1 MVLLNLNWKIFK
13 YEKISHVILRFF
25 NVTGNYFIKSIN
37 KNKNDS
43 VILKL
48 YKAYK
53 KIKTFYISTNKK
65 EESTRRDFI
74 HVIDLIRII
83 ENQFMTK
90 ENI

>member
-1 MVLLNLNWKIFK
+1 M
-13 YEKISHVILRFF
+13 ILRFF

-48 YKAYK
+48 YKYIK
-53 KIKTFYISTNKK
+53 KNKTFYISINKK
-65 EESTRRDFI
+65 KESTRRDFI

-83 ENQFMTK
+83 EDQFMTK